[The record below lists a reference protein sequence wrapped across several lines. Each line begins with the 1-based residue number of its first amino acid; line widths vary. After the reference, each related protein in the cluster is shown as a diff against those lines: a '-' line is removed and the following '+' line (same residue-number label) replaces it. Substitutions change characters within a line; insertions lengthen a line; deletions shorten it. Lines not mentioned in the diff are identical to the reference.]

1 MANYANILI
10 GELPNDGTG
19 DPLRVAFSKI
29 NNNFANLQTLT
40 DPEGPIGA
48 FQFKT
53 AEVIGN
59 VTSNGISGSS
69 ALTYANSNVTLGTN
83 LIPTANVD
91 IGSPAN
97 AIQNIYVG
105 TSLTIGNVTLSSA
118 VDTIS

>member
-69 ALTYANSNVTLGTN
+69 ALTYANSNVRLGTN

-91 IGSPAN
+91 IGSPAKSN
-97 AIQNIYVG
+97 SKHLCRYFINNRKCY
-105 TSLTIGNVTLSSA
+105 SN
-118 VDTIS
+118 